1 MGEVHTEEGPK
12 ADILVLIEG
21 RARYLAHLGHVK
33 TPEILRGCAAE
44 ITRLRV
50 ALAEKM
56 VVKVKPLVW
65 EPCEDWKVC
74 SKERAPAFGGEYQM
88 VLLDPKDDP
97 RPSLY
102 FEIGLGAF
110 MFRFEQGEPD
120 HLGPTGPKKFPTFA
134 AAKAA
139 AQADYTARILS
150 AVDPDEITSLRAA
163 LADAH
168 AAGFA
173 AGVEAAAKVS
183 DDVRRNCEEQTRQL
197 GGVSGRDLDFER
209 WLAKDLVCVTV
220 SSLIRALTPPD
231 ATAAAARVLLA
242 DEAAMNILS
251 DYEHR
256 QWAGWFKHQLE
267 QSSPE
272 NIERWKRQADMPFTL
287 LSDDEKAAD
296 RRFADAALRAIAGD
310 TP

>member
-139 AQADYTARILS
+139 AQADYERRILS
-150 AVDPDEITSLRAA
+150 AVEAVPASQIRAEALR
-163 LADAH
+163 
-168 AAGFA
+168 
-173 AGVEAAAKVS
+173 EAAAAVDCKCPW
-183 DDVRRNCEEQTRQL
+183 R
-197 GGVSGRDLDFER
+197 
-209 WLAKDLVCVTV
+209 
-220 SSLIRALTPPD
+220 D
-231 ATAAAARVLLA
+231 ATL
-242 DEAAMNILS
+242 
-251 DYEHR
+251 
-256 QWAGWFKHQLE
+256 
-267 QSSPE
+267 
-272 NIERWKRQADMPFTL
+272 
-287 LSDDEKAAD
+287 
-296 RRFADAALRAIAGD
+296 AGD
-310 TP
+310 RDNGCPEDRCDALVSHRILALIDAPKVTP

>member
-110 MFRFEQGEPD
+110 MFRFAQGEPD

-163 LADAH
+163 LADAQ
-168 AAGFA
+168 AVGFA
-173 AGVEAAAKVS
+173 AGVEAVAKEIER
-183 DDVRRNCEEQTRQL
+183 DDDNIGRAMSMAICCSGHECGCMGASVR
-197 GGVSGRDLDFER
+197 DY
-209 WLAKDLVCVTV
+209 LVYN
-220 SSLIRALTPPD
+220 IRALTPPD
-231 ATAAAARVLLA
+231 ATAAAARVLLPG
-242 DEAAMNILS
+242 M
-251 DYEHR
+251 
-256 QWAGWFKHQLE
+256 E
-267 QSSPE
+267 QRHIDHMTSLGRDPE
-272 NIERWKRQADMPFTL
+272 KYTSEYRM
-287 LSDDEKAAD
+287 AAD
-296 RRFADAALRAIAGD
+296 ILRAIAGD